1 MPSATRKMFNNQ
13 LLNFT
18 NVMSERFPH
27 IKELRVAGTGLST
40 LNKINPKKPLEMF
53 LQFTYKY
60 RQQILDRDE
69 QGLMTADI
77 NGDLK
82 KNDID
87 DENANQLII
96 TLRNHWK
103 ELGEDEKENI
113 WKYFEVLIKLADK
126 YLQEAL
132 EKKERNSKNL

>member
-1 MPSATRKMFNNQ
+1 MPSATRKIFNSQ

-18 NVMSERFPH
+18 NVISERFPNV
-27 IKELRVAGTGLST
+27 KELKIASTGLST

-53 LQFTYKY
+53 LQYTYKY

-69 QGLMTADI
+69 QGLLSADI
-77 NGDLK
+77 NSDLK
-82 KNDID
+82 NNSLEVD
-87 DENANQLII
+87 DESANQLII
-96 TLRNHWK
+96 TLRSHWI
-103 ELGEDEKENI
+103 ELSTEEKENI

-132 EKKERNSKNL
+132 EKKERKGL